1 MRRRRSIRCCWTSLP
16 VAHERAH
23 EAETR
28 NELGPVGRGENRCTG
43 AHGVAHDS
51 GQAAQLLHESDDVA
65 RRLHVAVAG
74 EARVA
79 VAVAPQVGP
88 RHPEAGVNNRGG
100 KKPVRATQVAHAGDE
115 HDQRPG
121 SGHLIGDTAPGSG
134 EVPHFLHASR
144 FV

>member
-1 MRRRRSIRCCWTSLP
+1 MDLP
-16 VAHERAH
+16 SVATNGAHED
-23 EAETR
+23 ETR
-28 NELGPVGRGENRCTG
+28 YELGPVGCGEHRCTD

-51 GQAAQLLHESDDVA
+51 GRAAQLLHESDDVA
-65 RRLHVAVAG
+65 RRVLVAVAG

-88 RHPEAGVNNRGG
+88 RHPEVGVDNRGD

-134 EVPHFLHASR
+134 EVANFLHASCL
-144 FV
+144 V